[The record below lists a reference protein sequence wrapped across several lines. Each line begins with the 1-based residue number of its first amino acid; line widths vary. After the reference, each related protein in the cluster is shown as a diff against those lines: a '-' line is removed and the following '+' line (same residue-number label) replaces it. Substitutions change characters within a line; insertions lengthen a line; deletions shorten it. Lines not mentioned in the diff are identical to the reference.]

1 MSAAGTLPV
10 VQVERTKGRTF
21 ADEPVWVVKRCVF
34 CKRRHSHIAD
44 PVLTTMI
51 LPARCN
57 PSRFYQVR
65 EAAK

>member
-1 MSAAGTLPV
+1 MSAADTLPV
-10 VQVERTKGRTF
+10 VQAERTKGRTF
-21 ADEPVWVVKRCVF
+21 ADEAMWVVKRCVF

-44 PVLTTMI
+44 PVATSMI

-57 PSRFYQVR
+57 PSRFYEVR